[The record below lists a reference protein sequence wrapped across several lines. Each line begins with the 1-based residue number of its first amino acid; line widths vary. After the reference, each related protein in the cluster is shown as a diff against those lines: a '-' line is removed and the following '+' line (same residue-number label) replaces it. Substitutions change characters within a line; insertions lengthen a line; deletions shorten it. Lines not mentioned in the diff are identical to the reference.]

1 MNIIGLGRAGNEI
14 AKNFENYEQY
24 KVFYIDTEDK
34 GYDLG
39 LLGDPDRGTF
49 LKVKEQDSHEEYEKN
64 YKKLNLS
71 NCKGPCTFITCGAGK
86 ISGIALRVL
95 QQINKNLINIIYIK
109 PDDTQLANDVLLR
122 ERATLG
128 ILQEYT
134 RSGLFNKMYIV
145 SNSKVEQVLDNLSL
159 KNYWQDINNVI
170 SSTYHMLN
178 VFENTEPLLTTL
190 VPENETARIG
200 TFGVVN
206 FDTNNEKLFYD
217 LQHPR
222 TIKYFY
228 GVKQE
233 LMGNNRDLLH
243 NIRKFVEERTDENT
257 HAGFSI
263 YNTEYKN
270 NYVYSIHYASY
281 IQEQNIK

>member
-1 MNIIGLGRAGNEI
+1 MNIIGLGRAGCEI

-34 GYDLG
+34 DYDLEY
-39 LLGDPDRGTF
+39 LGDPDRGTF
-49 LKVKEQDSHEEYEKN
+49 LQVREQASHEEYEKN

-71 NCKGPCTFITCGAGK
+71 NCKGPCTLITCGAAK

-95 QQINKNLINIIYIK
+95 QQVNKNLTNIIYIK
-109 PDDTQLANDVLLR
+109 PDDTQLANDVFLR

-134 RSGLFNKMYIV
+134 RSGLFNKMYII
-145 SNSKVEQVLDNLSL
+145 SNRKVEQVLDNLSL
-159 KNYWQDINNVI
+159 KNYWKDINDVI

-190 VPENETARIG
+190 VPENETVRIG

-206 FDTNNEKLFYD
+206 FGTNSEKLFYD
-217 LQHPR
+217 LQYPR

-228 GVKQE
+228 GINQK
-233 LMGNNRDLLH
+233 LKGNNRDLLH
-243 NIRKFVEERTDENT
+243 EIRSFVDQHADEDT

-263 YNTEYKN
+263 YNTDYEH
-270 NYVYSIHYASY
+270 NYVYSIRYASY
-281 IQEQNIK
+281 VQEQNIK